1 LALSVSFLPNEVLTM
16 SSPNPY
22 VSNSLEGFTVFAS
35 PSPPDFLAKVKY
47 VDKRVLRKTALIGI
61 DVLRMT
67 TTMNAAGAAGAHGI
81 YLAEKPVT
89 GDYDLT
95 APINKD
101 HRWVFGGELNGLPIP
116 GAQLD
121 NSPLSMHSSA
131 LQGKLIKFYS
141 TNGAKTQ
148 ATALD
153 VGAPTFFLMSMANI
167 EATVATILLQGF
179 QSVWFLCAGFYN
191 SSCLEDTV
199 CAGIAIQ
206 HLLDLGVAVNTQ
218 LDDGAKIARNTAEC
232 YRGRSDLLV
241 KDLHDS
247 QVAKLLCNIGHCADV
262 AACITGEG
270 MPTDL
275 WNRMTHT
282 VIQLQRSDNGTPL
295 LVPTTV

>member
-1 LALSVSFLPNEVLTM
+1 M
-16 SSPNPY
+16 SPNHF
-22 VSNSLEGFTVFAS
+22 VSNSLKDCTVFAS
-35 PSPPDFLAKVKY
+35 LSPPDFLAKVKY
-47 VDKRVLRKTALIGI
+47 VGSEARSKTAIIGI

-67 TTMNAAGAAGAHGI
+67 TTMIAAGAAGANGI
-81 YLAEKPVT
+81 FLAEKPVT
-89 GDYDLT
+89 GVYDLT
-95 APINKD
+95 APIYSD
-101 HRWVFGGELNGLPIP
+101 LPWVYGGELNGLPIP
-116 GAQLD
+116 DAQLD
-121 NSPLSMHSSA
+121 NSPLSIHPPA
-131 LQGKLIKFYS
+131 LKGKFIKHYS

-153 VGAPTFFLMSMANI
+153 VGAPTLFLMSMANI

-199 CAGIAIQ
+199 CAGVAIQ
-206 HLLDLGVAVNTQ
+206 HLLDLGVAVNAQ
-218 LDDGAKIARNTAEC
+218 LDDGAKIARNAAEC
-232 YRGRSDLLV
+232 YRGKSDRLV

-275 WNRMTHT
+275 WQRMTRT
-282 VIQLQRSDNGTPL
+282 VIQLQRSENGTPL